1 MDPEPHRRLPD
12 GRRSEPRGHRPEV
25 GSTAVEAVV
34 IVPVAMVI
42 LMLVVQ
48 VCLWA
53 HAATLVQGAATAG
66 EEAATAVG
74 GSPATGQVEAKA
86 QLAATASK
94 VVVDPNV
101 QVQVEDG
108 GRIEI
113 TVSGDTEAILPWLRL
128 PVSATRVGLSQG
140 FRESG

>member
-1 MDPEPHRRLPD
+1 M
-12 GRRSEPRGHRPEV
+12 
-25 GSTAVEAVV
+25 AVEAVV
-34 IVPVAMVI
+34 IVPIAMVVI
-42 LMLVVQ
+42 LLVVQ

-53 HAATLVQGAATAG
+53 HAATLVQSAATAG
-66 EEAATAVG
+66 EQAATAVG
-74 GSPATGQVEAKA
+74 GTPATGQIEARA
-86 QLAATASK
+86 QLSATASR
-94 VVVDPNV
+94 VVVNPNV

-128 PVSATRVGLSQG
+128 PVSATRVGLSQE